1 MTCARCRKSRV
12 RPSQRHQRVNIV
24 QGEYFVTDDPN
35 VVVTTLLG
43 SCVAA
48 CIRDPIA
55 RVGGM
60 NHFLLPAP
68 EVRVRDN
75 DAERYGVHLMELLV
89 NGLLQRG
96 ARRDRLEAKLFGG
109 ARTVEGLSDIGAR
122 NAAFAERFLRNEDI
136 VIVGGSL
143 GGESGR
149 RVQYLAGLRPR
160 PPGHHVR
167 RQNSAAARRA
177 RHAESARWRRGRIFL
192 IGCCLIASEF

>member
-1 MTCARCRKSRV
+1 MKHGLLRASRAGL
-12 RPSQRHQRVNIV
+12 PDAGHQKVNIV
-24 QGEYFVTDDPN
+24 QGEYFVTDDPS
-35 VVVTTLLG
+35 VMVTTLLG

-60 NHFLLPAP
+60 NHFLLPGP
-68 EVRVRDN
+68 EVRMKDME
-75 DAERYGVHLMELLV
+75 AERYGVHLMELLV

-122 NAAFAERFLRNEDI
+122 NAAFAERFLHNEDI
-136 VIVGGSL
+136 SIVGGSL

-149 RVQYLAGLRPR
+149 RLQFWPVSG
-160 PPGHHVR
+160 
-167 RQNSAAARRA
+167 RA
-177 RHAESARWRRGRIFL
+177 RQAVMSADKNLPALAAPPPPKQDDG
-192 IGCCLIASEF
+192 GEVEFF